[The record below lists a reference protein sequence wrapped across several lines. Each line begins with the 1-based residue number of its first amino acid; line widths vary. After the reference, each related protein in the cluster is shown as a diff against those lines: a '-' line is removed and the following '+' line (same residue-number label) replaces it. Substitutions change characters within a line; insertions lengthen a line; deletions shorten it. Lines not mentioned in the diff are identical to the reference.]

1 MIRNHLKPVIFLINN
16 DGYTIERV
24 ISDQTYNDLQP
35 WRYHKLVEIFGGGLG
50 MDVRTEGELEAALV
64 KAAAADELVFIE
76 IHTGRLDCPE
86 SLRSA
91 GRAMAK
97 ANQLESS

>member
-1 MIRNHLKPVIFLINN
+1 MIRNHLKPIIFLINN

-24 ISDQTYNDLQP
+24 ISDQIYNDLQP
-35 WRYHKLVEIFGGGLG
+35 WRYHKLIEIFGGGQG

-64 KAAAADELVFIE
+64 KAATADELVFIE

-97 ANQLESS
+97 TNQIASS